1 MKLYD
6 VIQKEYPKQGEHH
19 DDTSVPLQEHH
30 SIHPKKRSRK
40 KRIIFFGTIALVI
53 GLLYSLGITFVRA
66 RVVVNERTIPAAFS
80 DTIIEIPH
88 ETNTDSER
96 LSFQTMKVTT
106 QITREIF
113 GSEFKEVTG
122 KAKGAVVFINEFS
135 TTTQTIRTGTR
146 LIADN
151 GKAYLTQATV
161 TVPGYKIDSKT
172 KKKTAGTST
181 SVPVIAVDVGASYN
195 SQGTS
200 LAVSSFSGTKR
211 KQLYARSAGAFTG
224 GEAGVMHTVSEAEK
238 EAVIETLKTQL
249 VERLRRETRAQIP
262 ENFITY
268 PELQFISIDI
278 DSLKLTGEGI
288 KFPATIAG
296 SMTTYLIPQ
305 DRFEQTL
312 ANEALQGTT
321 YADVVIPELQSF
333 TVTPTSAVPTNSDTP
348 PESISVSVS
357 GEGVIIAQVAPEK
370 IKGLLVGARKNTF
383 ASLIATIP
391 EIQSA
396 ESSLYPFW
404 APYFPKKTDLIYVN
418 IK

>member
-19 DDTSVPLQEHH
+19 DSTETPPEHH
-30 SIHPKKRSRK
+30 HFHLKKRSRK
-40 KRIIFFGTIALVI
+40 KRIIFFGSI
-53 GLLYSLGITFVRA
+53 GLFVVALYSLGVTFVRA
-66 RVVVNERTIPAAFS
+66 RILVEERTIPATFAE
-80 DTIIEIPH
+80 TILEIPH

-106 QITREIF
+106 EITREIF

-122 KAKGAVVFINEFS
+122 KAKGSVVFINEFS
-135 TTTQTIRTGTR
+135 TTAQTIRTGTR

-161 TVPGYKIDSKT
+161 SVPGYKIDSKT
-172 KKKTAGTST
+172 KKKTPGTSG

-200 LAVSSFSGTKR
+200 LTVSSFSGTKR

-238 EAVIETLKTQL
+238 EAVVETLKTQL
-249 VERLRRETRAQIP
+249 IERLRRETRAQIP

-268 PELQFISIDI
+268 PELQFITIDT
-278 DSLKLTGEGI
+278 DSLRLTGEGI
-288 KFPATIAG
+288 KFPATIGG

-312 ANEALQGTT
+312 ANEALNGTT
-321 YADVVIPELQSF
+321 YAGVVIPELQTL
-333 TVTPTSAVPTNSDTP
+333 TVTPASAIPTNSDTP
-348 PESISVSVS
+348 PESITVSVS
-357 GEGVIIAQVAPEK
+357 GEGTIIAQIAPEK
-370 IKGLLVGARKNTF
+370 IKALLIGARKGSF

-391 EIQSA
+391 EIETAQA
-396 ESSLYPFW
+396 SLYPFW
-404 APYFPKKTDLIYVN
+404 APFFPKKTDLIYVN
-418 IK
+418 FK